1 MSTQNPIA
9 DVREDRRTGQFIP
22 TLDGKDIS
30 PTSFN
35 RERALAIANQA
46 ANKGQLEM
54 LVRELQSSV
63 RDLDYDMSKAVRQR
77 LERLLLRLDS
87 QITREKGN

>member
-1 MSTQNPIA
+1 
-9 DVREDRRTGQFIP
+9 
-22 TLDGKDIS
+22 
-30 PTSFN
+30 
-35 RERALAIANQA
+35 
-46 ANKGQLEM
+46 
-54 LVRELQSSV
+54 LQSSV